1 MGGLRT
7 CSSLLLLI
15 YIYIYIY
22 MYLVLGDKKWTFVS
36 ASSTIVCIF
45 EGSLISQP
53 SKTKKH

>member
-1 MGGLRT
+1 
-7 CSSLLLLI
+7 
-15 YIYIYIY
+15 